1 MKISDTESL
10 NRCRNAKKSNLW
22 YFIAICRHF
31 AFAANYR
38 KGMKSRQNCHHQTV
52 LLDSEHEEGWHELV
66 GRYQKEQSRKS
77 FLFDFI
83 RCLTVLVFEDSKDVI
98 SKIHE
103 VDLVEFIKVLQLK
116 VVPNIRKENAR
127 LSREIG
133 TMKLLNEQC
142 KQALHQMQ
150 QRQEQEEIIMTEQ
163 GVVQSEE
170 DYLEKEQRAQT
181 EISHEQA
188 SDHFNEAMSAE
199 PVFYPHLK
207 PRNLSKALSRRLIT
221 FILSN
226 STCHLD

>member
-1 MKISDTESL
+1 
-10 NRCRNAKKSNLW
+10 
-22 YFIAICRHF
+22 
-31 AFAANYR
+31 
-38 KGMKSRQNCHHQTV
+38 MKSRQNCHLQTV
-52 LLDSEHEEGWHELV
+52 LLGSEHEKGWHELV

-83 RCLTVLVFEDSKDVI
+83 RCLTVLVFEDSKDVLR
-98 SKIHE
+98 KIHE

-116 VVPNIRKENAR
+116 VIPNIRKENVR

-150 QRQEQEEIIMTEQ
+150 QRQEKEEIIMSEQ
-163 GVVQSEE
+163 GGVQSEE
-170 DYLEKEQRAQT
+170 GYLEKEQRSQT

-188 SDHFNEAMSAE
+188 SDYFNEAISTG

-207 PRNLSKALSRRLIT
+207 PRSLSKALSHRLNT
-221 FILSN
+221 FILLN
-226 STCHLD
+226 STCHLY